1 MNGNNTEAGPAE
13 DSWPASSE
21 WQPVTDRASGHTYW
35 WNVNTGETRWDA
47 PEQPAEAEPGVAA
60 VAVGTDA
67 GVSTVADTCTAVSS
81 AEDIHTLQKATV
93 GASTA
98 SAAPQ
103 PTTAAAVVHA
113 NGMASPERPPLH
125 LKAFP
130 GRSRGV

>member
-67 GVSTVADTCTAVSS
+67 GVSTVADTAAHVSV
-81 AEDIHTLQKATV
+81 AEDIHTLQK
-93 GASTA
+93 G
-98 SAAPQ
+98 
-103 PTTAAAVVHA
+103 
-113 NGMASPERPPLH
+113 
-125 LKAFP
+125 
-130 GRSRGV
+130 